1 MKSQAMAVAVILGIL
16 ILGSFLRSLDFS
28 NTGLPG
34 LIGEGL
40 FTSSGPENQYPVSQ
54 DEVSVANTNNPVC
67 MPIFTI
73 SGLDAEHTHLRTDV
87 SSEYRDGKWIIEDLS
102 YSDSPGAE
110 LGKIFSVTPLATIES
125 VPVPKD
131 TVSISLPSGY
141 NRSAGIFNVEGNVT
155 RFYGIYVSD
164 LRTNE
169 NAALAK
175 IDLDREKF
183 ERIKTLAEEIT
194 KNATGDYEKA
204 RLIEEYLKSS
214 YEYSPY
220 FNDSGDMIYDFLFVE
235 RKGICVHFASAF
247 VALATAVDLPARAV
261 FGYLAKPVSGE
272 QVVYSCQA
280 HMWAEVKIGDRWI
293 EFDPTPPYRLRIPTV
308 TSITS
313 WSSEILAGQPLNV
326 TGTVKL
332 KDGRAVENGY
342 VEIYLKESKNSSSG
356 ELIGISP
363 ITNSSFSLSKVV
375 NETGKFSIVAHY
387 TGSLLYSDSWSD
399 PEVVVYE
406 KTEILTNLDDPI
418 PTEFLLKGSVTCSA
432 SQNES
437 LVMVYIDGV
446 NKTILTENNGSFSI
460 PVKLSEGEHEI
471 RILFPRQDLCAEASV
486 EKHVRAGTLK
496 IAAEPSEITAG
507 KESTIAIHVDFNG
520 EPYEGLIEVNGE
532 IYRINGTLNLTLKP
546 ESPGP
551 YTLNFRTGGVET
563 SVTLS
568 AKARTIIK
576 AEEKNGYL
584 EIRVSDSFGNRLN
597 GTIFVNEMPV
607 ELKNGVA
614 VTEKTGGEVRINYP
628 GDRYHFPAE
637 IKYSPAN
644 LFMYLIPPALLAP
657 AIYAYYYR
665 FHPRLEVK
673 LKKEYPELPDIWG
686 VGEEIEISVRS
697 NFPYTITSD
706 SRILSNRVA
715 FSSPGLKEITVSAI
729 KDGKIRKKTKVAVLI
744 VEDYGKGVEEV
755 YRMFENEIRRRGVD
769 PENLTAR
776 EIMEL
781 VKSEKRE
788 KFLRL
793 FELYEYAGKRE
804 YSRQEFVEAFEIYT
818 DLRRSLK

>member
-1 MKSQAMAVAVILGIL
+1 MKSQAMAVAVILGIV

-34 LIGEGL
+34 LIGEGV

-73 SGLDAEHTHLRTDV
+73 SGLDAEHTHLRTGV
-87 SSEYRDGKWIIEDLS
+87 SSEYRGGRWIMEDLS
-102 YSDSPGAE
+102 YSDSQGVE
-110 LGKIFSVTPLATIES
+110 LGKIFSVTPLATLQT

-141 NRSAGIFNVEGNVT
+141 NRSAGVFNVEGNVT
-155 RFYGIYVSD
+155 RFYGVYVSD
-164 LRTNE
+164 LKTYE

-175 IDLDREKF
+175 IDLDQEEF
-183 ERIKTLAEEIT
+183 ARIKSLAEEIT
-194 KNATGDYEKA
+194 KNATDDYEKA

-235 RKGICVHFASAF
+235 KKGICVHFASAF

-261 FGYLAKPVSGE
+261 FGYLAKPASGE

-280 HMWAEVKIGDRWI
+280 HMWAEVRIGDRWI
-293 EFDPTPPYRLRIPTV
+293 EFDPTPPYRLRIPTE

-313 WSSEILAGQPLNV
+313 WSSEIIAGQPLNV

-332 KDGRAVENGY
+332 MDGRAVESGY
-342 VEIYLKESKNSSSG
+342 VEIYLKKDKNSSSG
-356 ELIGISP
+356 ELIGISR
-363 ITNSSFSLSKVV
+363 ITNGSFSLSKVV
-375 NETGKFSIVAHY
+375 NETGRFSIVAHY

-406 KTEILTNLDDPI
+406 KTEILINLNDPV

-437 LVMVYIDGV
+437 QVIIYVDGV
-446 NKTILTENNGSFSI
+446 EKTILTEKNGSFSI
-460 PVKLSEGEHEI
+460 PVKLPEGEHEI
-471 RILFPRQDLCAEASV
+471 RVLFPRQGLCAEASL

-496 IAAEPSEITAG
+496 IVAEPPEITAG
-507 KESTIAIHVDFNG
+507 EGNTVAIHVNFNE

-532 IYRINGTLNLTLKP
+532 VYRINGTLNLTLKP

-551 YTLNFRTGGVET
+551 YTLNFRAGGLET

-584 EIRVSDSFGNRLN
+584 EIRVSDSFGSRLN
-597 GTIFVNEMPV
+597 GTVFVNDVPV
-607 ELKNGVA
+607 ELRNGVA
-614 VTEKTGGEVRINYP
+614 VAEKTDGRAKIKYP

-637 IKYSPAN
+637 IEYSQAN
-644 LFMYLIPPALLAP
+644 VFMYLIPPVLLAP
-657 AIYAYYYR
+657 AIYVYYYR

-673 LKKEYPELPDIWG
+673 LEKEYPELPDIWG
-686 VGEEIEISVRS
+686 VGEEIEVSVRS
-697 NFPYTITSD
+697 NLPYTITSD
-706 SRILSNRVA
+706 SRILSNRIA
-715 FSSPGLKEITVSAI
+715 FDSPGPKEITVSAI
-729 KDGKIRKKTKVAVLI
+729 KDGRVRKKTKVAVLI

-755 YRMFENEIRRRGVD
+755 YRMFENEIRRKGVD

-776 EIMEL
+776 EIMIL

-793 FELYEYAGKRE
+793 FELYEYAGKRQ

-818 DLRRSLK
+818 ELRRSLK